1 LKKTIL
7 KISYQNIY
15 NGNFYFINY
24 LTAQMSK
31 LINLLRTIRK
41 FNFKLFLKLFFII
54 LKKDYSKYPKYV
66 DEFENSLC
74 KKFNIEY
81 CLTFSS
87 GTAAFYSSL
96 LALNFKKKS
105 KVLISSLTFPT
116 VIEILKKFDFDIY
129 FFNIDRNF
137 EILDKNINDQKYDLL
152 VMTYPFGFHINSEIL
167 GPYLDKDT
175 KIIIDAS
182 HSQGM
187 TIGNEDHIKFA
198 DVSFMSLQG
207 NKSISGGEG
216 GVILTNNQNLYLNM
230 INNHHPGHKK
240 NKKFEIAGG
249 INDLK
254 LRIHPLASLLALE
267 DLKSFEKRNNKL
279 IEKIKLIYNHLD
291 KKNVKHPYQKH
302 RIISGFHFGIPFF
315 SSKDIVADEIKKYN
329 WYTNLSDLNIKSIS
343 PDDNESFFKD
353 LYFIDLEW
361 IKRNKISKIEN
372 IIDKI
377 FKDAY

>member
-1 LKKTIL
+1 
-7 KISYQNIY
+7 
-15 NGNFYFINY
+15 
-24 LTAQMSK
+24 MSK
-31 LINLLRTIRK
+31 LTTILRIIK
-41 FNFKLFLKLFFII
+41 DFNFKLFIKLFFVI

-66 DEFENSLC
+66 DEFENLLC

-96 LALNFKKKS
+96 LSLNLKKKS

-129 FFNIDRNF
+129 YFNIDKNF
-137 EILDKNINDQKYDLL
+137 EIVDKNINHLKYDLL
-152 VMTYPFGFHINSEIL
+152 VMTHPFGFYIEPNIL
-167 GPYLDKDT
+167 RSYLCKDT

-187 TIGNEDHIKFA
+187 KINNEYHIKFS
-198 DVSFMSLQG
+198 DISFMSLQG

-216 GVILTNNQNLYLNM
+216 GVILTNNQNLYSNM

-240 NKKFEIAGG
+240 NRKFEIAGG

-267 DLKSFEKRNNKL
+267 DLKSFEKRNDNL
-279 IEKIKLIYNHLD
+279 IEKIKLIYSHLD
-291 KKNVKHPYQKH
+291 KKNINHPYQENK
-302 RIISGFHFGIPFF
+302 IISGFHFGIPFF
-315 SSKDIVADEIKKYN
+315 SSKEIATDVIKKYN
-329 WYTNLSDLNIKSIS
+329 WYTDLNALNIKSIS
-343 PDDNESFFKD
+343 SEDDKSFFKE

-361 IKRNKISKIEN
+361 IKRNEIKKIQN

-377 FKDAY
+377 FEDAY